1 MRMAFRAVLLSLL
14 MCVSGCE
21 SVPVPEVTWYR
32 LPDPVL
38 PPARAVRFEVPVDV
52 AIFSADGIYAD
63 QALIYALDKDG
74 RALRTYH
81 YRQWSDPP
89 SRMLQRRLIR
99 VLRQIDAAP
108 QVSDRLPASANVLRV
123 SGVIQRFERVEDSG
137 TWHVDVSLQMRVE
150 HAGVLLAEETYS
162 SRIPAADADIPA
174 SIAAYGQ
181 AMDQIYAAFVAR
193 LAGLS
198 VQVRS

>member
-1 MRMAFRAVLLSLL
+1 MRMAFNAALLALL
-14 MCVSGCE
+14 LGLGGCE

-74 RALRTYH
+74 QELRTYH
-81 YRQWSDPP
+81 YRQWSDPL
-89 SRMLQRRLIR
+89 SRMLQRRLIS

-123 SGVIQRFERVEDSG
+123 SAVIQRFERVEEAG
-137 TWHVDVSLQMRVE
+137 TWQVNVALQMRVE
-150 HAGVLLAEETYS
+150 HAGTLLAEETYS
-162 SRIPAADADIPA
+162 SRVAAADAEIPA
-174 SIAAYGQ
+174 TVAAYGQ
-181 AMDQIYAAFVAR
+181 AMDKIYAAFVTR

-198 VQVRS
+198 AQVRS

>member
-1 MRMAFRAVLLSLL
+1 MRLAAKALLLASLL
-14 MCVSGCE
+14 LGGCE

-63 QALIYALDKDG
+63 QALIYAIDKDG
-74 RALRTYH
+74 HALRAYH

-89 SRMLQRRLIR
+89 ARMLQRRLIR

-108 QVSDRLPASANVLRV
+108 QVSDRLPASANALRI
-123 SGVIQRFERVEDSG
+123 SAVIQRFERIEDAG
-137 TWHVDVSLQMRVE
+137 VWHVDVALQMRVE
-150 HAGVLLAEETYS
+150 RAGEVLSEEIYS
-162 SRIPAADADIPA
+162 ARIPAPDAEIPA
-174 SIAAYGQ
+174 SVAAYGQ
-181 AMDQIYAAFVAR
+181 ALDQIYAAFVAKLTSLR
-193 LAGLS
+193 AKVGA
-198 VQVRS
+198 